1 LNYKPVSKK
10 IYFYKSK
17 SGNRVQKSP
26 ECSDELYKKM
36 LNFMVMRNYSS
47 RTIETYESHL
57 RNFINYFGENQV
69 MNISS
74 DQINDY
80 IHNLMRENN
89 YSRSYQNQL
98 INAIK
103 VFYKTVNNRKL
114 EDIEPIRPKSEIKF
128 PVVLSRDEI
137 KKTVKAIRNIK
148 HQTIILLIYGT
159 GIRLGESVN
168 IKVEDVDFD
177 RNLIHIKT
185 GKGKKDRIVPLPNLL
200 YKKIRYYKEIYSPTG
215 YLFEGRNKGKYS
227 TRSVQS
233 ILKTA
238 LNKAGI
244 EKKASVHTLRH
255 TFATHA
261 CEEGTDI
268 RLIKEILGHENIKT
282 TEIYVHISKTSILN
296 IQSPIDKLDL

>member
-1 LNYKPVSKK
+1 MNFKPVSKR
-10 IYFYKSK
+10 IYFHKS
-17 SGNRVQKSP
+17 QKEKGEHKAP
-26 ECSDELYKKM
+26 VCSDELYEKM
-36 LNFMVMRNYSS
+36 LNFMVLKNYST
-47 RTIETYESHL
+47 RTIEAYESHL
-57 RNFINYFGENQV
+57 RSFINYFGEENL
-69 MNISS
+69 MELSS
-74 DQINDY
+74 DQINEY
-80 IHNLMRENN
+80 IHSLMIENN

-103 VFYKTVNNRKL
+103 VYYKTVDNRKL
-114 EDIEPIRPKSEIKF
+114 EHIEPVRPKSETKY

-137 KKTVKAIRNIK
+137 KKIVKGIRNVK

-168 IKVEDVDFD
+168 IKVRDVDFD

-185 GKGKKDRIVPLPNLL
+185 GKGKKDRIVPLPILL
-200 YKKIRYYKEIYSPTG
+200 HKKIRYYIEIYSPSS

-238 LNKAGI
+238 LNRAGI
-244 EKKASVHTLRH
+244 KKKASVHSLRH

-261 CEEGTDI
+261 VEEGTDI
-268 RLIKEILGHENIKT
+268 RLIKEILGHTNIKT
-282 TEIYVHISKTSILN
+282 TEIYIHISKTSILN
-296 IQSPIDKLDL
+296 VQSPIDKLDL